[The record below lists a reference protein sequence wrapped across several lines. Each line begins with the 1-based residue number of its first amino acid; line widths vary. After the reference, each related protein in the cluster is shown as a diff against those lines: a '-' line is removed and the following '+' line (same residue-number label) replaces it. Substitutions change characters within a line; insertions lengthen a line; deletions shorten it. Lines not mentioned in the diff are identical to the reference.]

1 MNSELHAF
9 EVKWLNSRRKTLK
22 STHTCEDRKLQDCAE
37 AGVKAHN
44 FKVPPNPSAPKEI
57 SDFSCL

>member
-1 MNSELHAF
+1 LL
-9 EVKWLNSRRKTLK
+9 KSRRKTLK
-22 STHTCEDRKLQDCAE
+22 STHTYEDRKLQDGAQ
-37 AGVKAHN
+37 AGVRAPN